1 MSNGK
6 IRTYKNP
13 DRDKPLP
20 YTPYVPQYTVLG
32 IDPMPTH
39 GSMGQIAKIVQTTQE
54 PLPKDN
60 PRAPRAAIRQP
71 YAEAV
76 PSPLGTGKGFLPNV
90 GNNVEQTWSSL
101 DGAIIDDLDFEE
113 EINTGTF
120 VPADPLPQPAAKTF
134 LTKDDLKEVIDTE
147 EDAYHYLQSLDEG
160 DYILFINGDPICSGD
175 LEAVQKETKSLVF
188 GDHSLCGGN
197 PIPIDD
203 ILVVKRVKLKVG
215 LFLE

>member
-6 IRTYKNP
+6 IKTYKNP
-13 DRDKPLP
+13 DRNKTLA
-20 YTPYVPQYTVLG
+20 YTPYVPQYAILG
-32 IDPMPTH
+32 IDPVPIQ
-39 GSMGQIAKIVQTTQE
+39 GSMGQITKIVQTAQE
-54 PLPKDN
+54 PLPRDN

-76 PSPLGTGKGFLPNV
+76 ASPLSAGKGFLPNV

-113 EINTGTF
+113 NIDTETF
-120 VPADPLPQPAAKTF
+120 IPVTPSPQPVTKAF
-134 LTKDDLKEVIDTE
+134 LTKDDLKEVINVE
-147 EDAYHYLQSLDEG
+147 ESTYHYLQSLDEG
-160 DYILFINGDPICSGD
+160 DYILFISGGPICSGD
-175 LEAVQKETKSLVF
+175 LETIQSEAKSLVF
-188 GDHSLCGGN
+188 GDHLLCDGN
-197 PIPIDD
+197 PVPIDD

>member
-6 IRTYKNP
+6 IKTYKNP
-13 DRDKPLP
+13 ERNKALP
-20 YTPYVPQYTVLG
+20 YTPYVPQYTILG
-32 IDPMPTH
+32 IGPMPTQ
-39 GSMGQIAKIVQTTQE
+39 GSMGQITKIIQTVQE

-76 PSPLGTGKGFLPNV
+76 PSPLGAGKGFLPNV

-101 DGAIIDDLDFEE
+101 DGAIIDDLDFDDNIETE
-113 EINTGTF
+113 TF
-120 VPADPLPQPAAKTF
+120 VPSVSPPQPATKAF
-134 LTKDDLKEVIDTE
+134 LTKDDLKEAISVE
-147 EDAYHYLQSLDEG
+147 EDTYYYLQSLDEG
-160 DYILFINGDPICSGD
+160 DYILFISGDPICSGD
-175 LEAVQKETKSLVF
+175 LETIQKETKSLVF
-188 GDHSLCGGN
+188 GDHSLCNGN